1 MWPVSFIASSYGP
14 VLGEEG
20 QPPADL
26 RHYVLGDVLGP
37 NTGGVLGMVAAGVWT
52 MDVLQVGARVA
63 VGAVDLVESHV
74 EEVGE
79 LGVGNCSN
87 SMAMLLEH
95 HHNPLF
101 DLLHRGGSMLWLPST
116 APARHFARFL
126 NWLSSSVNFAMCAL
140 AYPSSITWLQQAPHK
155 GQP

>member
-26 RHYVLGDVLGP
+26 GHYVLGDVLGP

-52 MDVLQVGARVA
+52 MDILQVGARVA
-63 VGAVDLVESHV
+63 VGAVDLVEGHV

-79 LGVGNCSN
+79 LGV
-87 SMAMLLEH
+87 AALT
-95 HHNPLF
+95 
-101 DLLHRGGSMLWLPST
+101 LWLCSLNTTIILCLTFFTWADRCFGFP
-116 APARHFARFL
+116 PLLLLARFL
-126 NWLSSSVNFAMCAL
+126 NWLSSSLTFAMCAL
-140 AYPSSITWLQQAPHK
+140 AYPSSITWLQQAPLK